1 MSEAIRRVSLERTSH
16 GRLLARNERGATMAV
31 GMGEDSDFTPV
42 ELLLVAIAGCTAIDV
57 DLITGKRSAPE
68 DFAVD
73 ASGVKIRDEHG
84 IRMVDLA
91 VDFQVR
97 FPDNDA
103 GRAAEAVLE
112 RAIAASHDRICTV
125 TRTVEVGSPV
135 TTSLRGTRV
144 AGPRPEPV
152 ARLIPPTS
160 ATGWWSRNRTRLTG
174 PVTIEHRHR
183 FSAGPD

>member
-1 MSEAIRRVSLERTSH
+1 VSEAIRRVSLERTSH

-68 DFAVD
+68 EFGVD
-73 ASGVKIRDEHG
+73 ASGVKIRDDRG
-84 IRMVDLA
+84 IRLVDLA
-91 VDFQVR
+91 VDFRVR
-97 FPDNDA
+97 FPDTDA

-112 RAIAASHDRICTV
+112 RAITASHDRICTV

-135 TTSLRGTRV
+135 TASLRGTRV
-144 AGPRPEPV
+144 AGPPPAVEPESRPEPV
-152 ARLIPPTS
+152 
-160 ATGWWSRNRTRLTG
+160 
-174 PVTIEHRHR
+174 
-183 FSAGPD
+183 PDPD

>member
-1 MSEAIRRVSLERTSH
+1 VTDGQLRQVELHREGH
-16 GRLLARNERGATMAV
+16 ARFRATNVRGGELTL
-31 GMGEDSDFTPV
+31 GSGEDSDFTPV

-68 DFAVD
+68 QFEVD

-91 VDFQVR
+91 VDFRVR
-97 FPDNDA
+97 FPDTDA

-112 RAIAASHDRICTV
+112 RAITASHDRICTV

-135 TTSLRGTRV
+135 TASLRGTRV
-144 AGPRPEPV
+144 AGPEPVPEPV
-152 ARLIPPTS
+152 PS
-160 ATGWWSRNRTRLTG
+160 
-174 PVTIEHRHR
+174 
-183 FSAGPD
+183 D